1 MEQLEPELTGQLI
14 ALVAHDLRNPL
25 SALHSNVSFVASSS
39 DVGDP
44 EQIEALEDAGVSCEA
59 LAHIIDNLDIVSQY
73 LLGRRQASRIRI
85 SAAGVIGEVVGRCE
99 RIARS
104 HGSQLQVAREALASD
119 VYVRSNREMLSRLL
133 GNLVCN
139 SVQHGGG
146 TSIRIAMR
154 VENLDCLIT
163 VADAGAPVAQDFRDA
178 AFTAQGQI
186 AAKSSGGGRYSRGL
200 GLFVAAIAAAAAGAR
215 VLATEEEGHNVF
227 TVSVP
232 LD

>member
-1 MEQLEPELTGQLI
+1 M
-14 ALVAHDLRNPL
+14 
-25 SALHSNVSFVASSS
+25 SFVASSS

-44 EQIEALEDAGVSCEA
+44 ERQEALDDASVSCEA
-59 LAHIIDNLDIVSQY
+59 LAHIIDNLDIVSQF

-85 SAAGVIGEVVGRCE
+85 SAAGVVSEVVGRCE

-104 HGSQLQVAREALASD
+104 HGGQLHVPRDTLAND
-119 VYVRSNREMLSRLL
+119 IYVRSNRDMLSRSL

-146 TSIRIAMR
+146 GTIRVSLR
-154 VENLDCLIT
+154 VDKLDCLIT
-163 VADAGAPVAQDFRDA
+163 VADGGAPVVQELRDV
-178 AFTAQGQI
+178 AFTAKGQV

-200 GLFVAAIAAAAAGAR
+200 GLFVATIAAEAAGAR
-215 VLATEEEGHNVF
+215 ILASEEEGHNVF
-227 TVSVP
+227 VLSVP